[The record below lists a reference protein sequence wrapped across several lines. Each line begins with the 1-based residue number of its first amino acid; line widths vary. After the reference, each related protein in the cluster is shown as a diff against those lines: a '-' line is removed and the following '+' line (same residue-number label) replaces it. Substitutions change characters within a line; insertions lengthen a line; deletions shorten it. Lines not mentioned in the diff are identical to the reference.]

1 MHQLLNSA
9 FGIVV
14 DGLLKAEKQFKNKFL
29 CNLNNEKNI

>member
-1 MHQLLNSA
+1 LLNSA